1 MSQVLNETQRAV
13 RALHYYMCA
22 NLQIYLTGAFSL
34 LALFKGCRRSS
45 FMMVMLLF
53 IRYNKKNKILK

>member
-13 RALHYYMCA
+13 RSLHHMCA
-22 NLQIYLTGAFSL
+22 NLQIYLTGVFSL
-34 LALFKGCRRSS
+34 LALFQGCRRSS

-53 IRYNKKNKILK
+53 IRYNIKKID